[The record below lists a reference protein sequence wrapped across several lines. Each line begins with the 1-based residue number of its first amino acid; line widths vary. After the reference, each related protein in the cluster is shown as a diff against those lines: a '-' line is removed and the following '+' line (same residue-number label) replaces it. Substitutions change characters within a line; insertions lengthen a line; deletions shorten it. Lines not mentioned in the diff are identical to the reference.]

1 MSNDLIRAA
10 CVAGAVG
17 SGLVSGLMFAFS
29 TSVMPGLARRPPAE
43 GLAAMQSMNSAILN
57 PVFGVVFGG
66 TSLVC
71 LGLLVSAPFTTEHP
85 GAGWRA
91 LGALLFLVGAFLVTM
106 VVNVPLNEALDKVD
120 PAALDA
126 PGEWERFQ
134 SRWVPWNHLRAVA
147 STGAAVTLFLA
158 I

>member
-1 MSNDLIRAA
+1 LSNDLIRAG

-17 SGLVSGLMFAFS
+17 CGLMAGLMLAFS
-29 TSVMPGLARRPPAE
+29 TAVMPGLARRPPAE
-43 GLAAMQSMNSAILN
+43 GMAAMQSMNSAILN

-71 LGLLVSAPFTTEHP
+71 LALLVSAPFTTEHP

-91 LGALLFLVGAFLVTM
+91 LGALLFLVGVFLVTSA
-106 VVNVPLNEALDKVD
+106 VNVPLNEAIDKVD
-120 PAALDA
+120 PTALDA
-126 PGEWERFQ
+126 PTEWARFQ